1 MMVTEVTSVDKRKCK
16 VLLEEEG
23 FAFVLYRG
31 EQEKFH
37 IEDGKELPKAVYR
50 QIVEEVLMP
59 RARERALYLLQAQGR
74 TKAQMERKLT
84 KDGYPPEV
92 IRRVMDFLGEY
103 RFVDDAA
110 YTENFIHA
118 NKARKSRRQMVYELQ
133 QKGVDREEIA
143 RILEENPQDDLAAA
157 ANLLRKRLRS
167 SSLKDP
173 RERQRTAA
181 YLGRRGFSYDVIRK
195 AMEMAQENDW
205 EE

>member
-92 IRRVMDFLGEY
+92 IRRVMDFLE
-103 RFVDDAA
+103 
-110 YTENFIHA
+110 
-118 NKARKSRRQMVYELQ
+118 S
-133 QKGVDREEIA
+133 
-143 RILEENPQDDLAAA
+143 
-157 ANLLRKRLRS
+157 
-167 SSLKDP
+167 
-173 RERQRTAA
+173 TA
-181 YLGRRGFSYDVIRK
+181 L
-195 AMEMAQENDW
+195 
-205 EE
+205 